1 MLLLRDRASRVGA
14 ALYALGGALFV
25 VCATCSFRR
34 HLHIDELTALYS
46 IQLGAA
52 FGHGNFAFIELN
64 SVLLRPLARAL
75 GSSQRIFV
83 GFRWFELSLLLLLC
97 WSISRVQRALP
108 SLPGQ
113 AGVFLGAVSFGP
125 LWRHGF
131 EVRHDMYVAFEIVLL
146 AWAAERARTGRW
158 NWFVATATGLGAIL
172 VQANSFK
179 AFIIWVPGMA
189 FCALLG
195 SRGQRPWIKR
205 FSAQLFGFAP
215 GLVLGLALVTLVLGS
230 AGMLGDYFAQL
241 RLFAQY
247 SSSPPYRL
255 SALPL
260 LTFAIE
266 RAPAHAVCA
275 LIGLVT
281 VVARLLARKDLAAAW
296 VPFGMSCLSL
306 FAIAAN
312 PTPFPYNF
320 TWLTP
325 AWLLMSAVGAA
336 QCFELAGRL
345 WPRAGAV
352 LLAGFAV
359 VLAVVSFVSCET
371 DPYYRKNWDSQVRI
385 VAGAEALTRSEE
397 PVLDLCGLVIS
408 RPPVAKDWF
417 VHSLLMPAY
426 HAGQRETVRHII
438 ERVWPPVAVKV
449 YRWGFLDRADLITFS
464 KNYVRFSNDLWTLG
478 TTLTPTVNHFEIH
491 RSGRYQV
498 RGAGELGTVDGQPVH
513 GGLVLSLARGTH
525 SAAVRAPCTLA
536 WTGPGAPEEPPPPT
550 NPLFE
555 QGELPGQRA
564 SK

>member
-1 MLLLRDRASRVGA
+1 MLLLRDRANRVAA
-14 ALYALGGALFV
+14 ALYALGLALFV
-25 VCATCSFRR
+25 ACAVCSFRR
-34 HLHIDELTALYS
+34 HVHVDELSSLYS

-52 FGHGNFAFIELN
+52 FGHGNFALIELN
-64 SVLLRPLARAL
+64 SVLLRPLARVL

-83 GFRWFELSLLLLLC
+83 GFRWFELSLLLTLC
-97 WSISRVQRALP
+97 WTLSRVQRALP
-108 SLPGQ
+108 SAPGR
-113 AGVFLGAVSFGP
+113 AAVFIGAIAFGP

-131 EVRHDMYVAFEIVLL
+131 EVRHDMYVAFEVVLL
-146 AWAAERARTGRW
+146 AWAAERARSGRW
-158 NWFVATATGLGAIL
+158 NWFVATATGLGVIL

-179 AFIIWVPGMA
+179 AFVLWAPGMV

-195 SRGQRPWIKR
+195 ARGQRPWMRR
-205 FSAQLFGFAP
+205 FLTQLLSFVP
-215 GLVLGLALVTLVLGS
+215 GLVLGLALVVLVLGS
-230 AGMLGDYFAQL
+230 AGMLGDYLAQL
-241 RLFAQY
+241 SLFAKY

-260 LTFAIE
+260 LTFAFA
-266 RAPAHAVCA
+266 RAPVHAACV

-281 VVARLLARKDLAAAW
+281 VVVRLFTRKDPAAAW
-296 VPFGMSCLSL
+296 VPFGMFCLSL

-312 PTPFPYNF
+312 PTPFPYNL

-336 QCFELAGRL
+336 QCFELASRF
-345 WPRAGAV
+345 WPRTWAV
-352 LLAGFAV
+352 LLAGLAA
-359 VLAVVSFVSCET
+359 VLAVASFVSCET
-371 DPYYRKNWDSQVRI
+371 DPYYRKNWDSQLRI
-385 VAGAEALTRSEE
+385 VAGAEALTRNDE

-438 ERVWPPVAVKV
+438 ERVWPPVAVRV
-449 YRWGFLDRADLITFS
+449 YRWGFLDRSDLIAFNR
-464 KNYVRFSNDLWTLG
+464 NYVRFSNDLWTLG
-478 TTLTPTVNHFEIH
+478 SALTPNVNHFEIH
-491 RSGRYQV
+491 RSGRYQA
-498 RGAGELGTVDGQPVH
+498 RGAGELGTVDGQLVH
-513 GGLVLSLARGTH
+513 GGSVLSLNRGTH
-525 SAAVRAPCTLA
+525 AVAALLPYTLA

-555 QGELPGQRA
+555 QGELPGQRD